1 MAVSTKI
8 IDTARVPGA
17 RRQTVSEVTLDSS
30 YLEGGESLTPKE
42 LGLTSVTWAFCNI
55 LVGSESEAVEVGWA
69 KYNVSKELLEVFN
82 YKTQKAIASTKDLSK
97 VVVQVI
103 AYGI

>member
-8 IDTARVPGA
+8 VDTARVPGS

-30 YLEGGESLTPKE
+30 YLENGEPLTPKE
-42 LGLTSVTWAFCNI
+42 LGLTSVAWAFCLI
-55 LVGSESEAVEVGWA
+55 LNGSESETVEVGWA

-82 YKTQKAIASTKDLSK
+82 YKSQKQIASTKDLSK
-97 VVVQVI
+97 LVVQVV
-103 AYGI
+103 AYGV